1 MLAFAHLSGM
11 PSQEHI
17 SLLPFRTARVADG
30 IRCANRVFRK
40 LLERTCGKAVL
51 RAYSGHLYRFRLPSY
66 TSRVNTNPD
75 PRQEQDTLQSASLS
89 PEPIAAP
96 VGRWRVFAF
105 AAAGVLLA
113 MLFVGTRT
121 ARAAWQEIAQLL
133 SLHGKPEPASA
144 NVLSD
149 HEIEGLDGMPPQ
161 SQAELLLERSINHY
175 RGANDQI
182 AARVKSWR
190 GKIKLDDRLNNL
202 FMTGL
207 NSDDLRVRAAAIEV
221 DIASRNLEK
230 TSATV
235 DRLEQDARFGEQGPR
250 ANALWD
256 IGLLG
261 SRGIEPERAAQI
273 ILASIHDSNVNVRYW
288 AVEALSY
295 LGTDDS
301 ISPLLAV
308 FHDDASPMIRE
319 RAACG
324 LAQSGMLSEKQRR
337 TTVPRLLE
345 FAEDPALDP
354 ETRKWVYQALRD
366 ITGQSLPHDPAAW
379 RNWYNSND
387 ASWNPVTHDS
397 M

>member
-1 MLAFAHLSGM
+1 
-11 PSQEHI
+11 
-17 SLLPFRTARVADG
+17 
-30 IRCANRVFRK
+30 
-40 LLERTCGKAVL
+40 
-51 RAYSGHLYRFRLPSY
+51 
-66 TSRVNTNPD
+66 
-75 PRQEQDTLQSASLS
+75 
-89 PEPIAAP
+89 
-96 VGRWRVFAF
+96 
-105 AAAGVLLA
+105 
-113 MLFVGTRT
+113 
-121 ARAAWQEIAQLL
+121 
-133 SLHGKPEPASA
+133 
-144 NVLSD
+144 
-149 HEIEGLDGMPPQ
+149 MPPQ

-182 AARVKSWR
+182 AARVESWR